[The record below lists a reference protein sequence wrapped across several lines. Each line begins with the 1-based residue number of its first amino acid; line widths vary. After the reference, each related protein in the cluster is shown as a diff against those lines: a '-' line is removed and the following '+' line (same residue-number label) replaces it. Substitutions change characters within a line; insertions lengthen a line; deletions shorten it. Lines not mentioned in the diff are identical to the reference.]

1 MTTLTLQSFIDV
13 AKRTTYNLPL
23 SVEGDRVVA
32 GKDESEA
39 SCIGSFCCYGYS
51 SVSEEEREV
60 NRKAWQ
66 VFERVVNQAYN
77 PDDRFSDRVK
87 HFSTRYGLHFEKFS
101 QEGTTPLR
109 VQHVEKAC
117 VGGAKIFARDLQILA
132 GTRPLAKLSTG
143 EIENNFAVL
152 RNPFFLRD
160 PKEGIDRVR
169 GGPDSCGDFFYY
181 NPFKADGK
189 RLHLDLNVT
198 RLFDRE
204 HTQLPDFPFL
214 DRLTK
219 RMLSLGLE
227 IGEIISAPDADGNL
241 DFYKVYKKIGT
252 GDGLVAY
259 AFKPLREGS
268 KLKPLIAFRQSGT
281 AFASQED
288 AVETWRNDTDKEI
301 GKMGFEAAREIFRQL
316 FKDPNFLP
324 PGTKLRGSGYSLGD
338 AQLQRVLAEF
348 PEDFDEVVFINGPS
362 VDTETATRFKNQ
374 INALPVEGR
383 EKLKIH
389 IYRNRAQHVDKGD
402 IADYGGEKHVGWG
415 ITNPDFP
422 VYLTEFVREKTDER
436 PLLRVHADCAL
447 DPDATEPYTVKTY
460 TGEELQQQLDNSQR
474 GAAVA
479 WYEQFRLSW
488 AVQVVFGIVFG
499 VYSFLKC
506 LLGLFGI
513 TFFRSSA
520 PETESACF
528 TATSN

>member
-1 MTTLTLQSFIDV
+1 MSSLTLQSFIDV
-13 AKRTTYNLPL
+13 AKKTTYNLPL

-32 GKDESEA
+32 GRDEAEA
-39 SCIGSFCCYGYS
+39 SCVGSFCCYANLS
-51 SVSEEEREV
+51 ISEEEREV
-60 NRKAWQ
+60 NRKAWT

-77 PDDRFSDRVK
+77 PDNRFPARVK
-87 HFSTRYGLHFEKFS
+87 HFSTRYGLHFEKFAK
-101 QEGTTPLR
+101 EGLTPLR
-109 VQHVEKAC
+109 VKEVEKAC

-132 GTRPLAKLSTG
+132 GPKPLAKMSVS
-143 EIENNFAVL
+143 EVENQIAVL
-152 RNPFFLRD
+152 RDPFFLRD

-169 GGPDSCGDFFYY
+169 GGPDSCVDFFYY
-181 NPFKADGK
+181 NPFKSDGK
-189 RLHLDLNVT
+189 RLHLDLNVK
-198 RLFDRE
+198 RLFCPE

-219 RMLSLGLE
+219 RMLTLGLE
-227 IGEIISAPDADGNL
+227 IGEIVSAVDSDGNL

-268 KLKPLIAFRQSGT
+268 KLKPLLAFRPSQV
-281 AFASQED
+281 AFVSED
-288 AVETWRNDTDKEI
+288 AVETWRNDTDKDI
-301 GKMGFEAAREIFRQL
+301 GKLGFEAARKLFCEL
-316 FKDPNFLP
+316 FKDTNFLP

-338 AQLQRVLAEF
+338 TQFQRLLAEF
-348 PEDFDEVVFINGPS
+348 WEHFDEAIFINGPS
-362 VDTETATRFKNQ
+362 ADNKTATDFKNL
-374 INALPVEGR
+374 INALPTEGR
-383 EKLKIH
+383 VKLKIH
-389 IYRNRAQHVDKGD
+389 IYRNRAQHVDHGD
-402 IADYGGEKHVGWG
+402 ITDYGGEKHLGWG

-422 VYLTEFVREKTDER
+422 VYLTEFERQKTDPR

-447 DPDATEPYTVKTY
+447 DPDATEPYTVKPY
-460 TGEELQQQLDNSQR
+460 KGEELHKQLDNSQR

-488 AVQVVFGIVFG
+488 AVQVVFGCIFG

-520 PETESACF
+520 TETDTSCF
-528 TATSN
+528 TTTSN